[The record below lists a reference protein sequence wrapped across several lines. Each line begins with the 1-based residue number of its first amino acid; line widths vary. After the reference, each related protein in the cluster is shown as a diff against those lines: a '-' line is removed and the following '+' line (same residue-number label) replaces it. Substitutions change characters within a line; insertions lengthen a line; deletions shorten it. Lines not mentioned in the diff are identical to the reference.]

1 MAWWEQ
7 KRVRSGAES
16 ERAQGEGGRG
26 EFAGDGH
33 SGGCVNSTAK
43 KNTAT
48 NIFIGNNM
56 CADVFRRSG
65 LMSLSSKCIRK

>member
-1 MAWWEQ
+1 MGDGPWIQQQESIADLCLGSVAWWEQ

-48 NIFIGNNM
+48 NIY
-56 CADVFRRSG
+56 R
-65 LMSLSSKCIRK
+65 